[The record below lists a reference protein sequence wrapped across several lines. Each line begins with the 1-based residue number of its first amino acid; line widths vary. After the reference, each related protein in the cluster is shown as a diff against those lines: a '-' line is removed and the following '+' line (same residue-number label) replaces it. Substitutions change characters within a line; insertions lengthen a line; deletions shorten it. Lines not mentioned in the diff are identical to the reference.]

1 MKLLTPL
8 KVGLVTLVGIVAFV
22 AFVAQVKEGTKGEA
36 GILVYGVFKDASGLI
51 KKSRVSMAGI
61 NVGEIDNIELAGD
74 MAKVWIRVTVPLHD
88 DAGVMKKQASLLGDY
103 YLRLYP
109 GTGEK
114 LLVDGDR
121 IPKVIEDTGPSALL
135 ARLETIADDIARV
148 TGAVEGVLGG
158 DDGKKALQA
167 FVDDINATTRA
178 IRASVAGNQGQ
189 FDAIVSDVAV
199 ITGEVRQ
206 FTGPAGRTVNGIL
219 REVASIV
226 HQVNSVVGKSS
237 GDAADSLST
246 LRGTLAKLQN
256 SLDAL
261 NEASGN
267 IASITRKID
276 EGSGTLGRLVNDD
289 HLAQE
294 LDTMV
299 EDAGDFVHTLTGMQ
313 TIVGL
318 RSEYNFGLN
327 SLKNYVSLRFQPR
340 EDKYYLLE
348 VIDDPRGS
356 TSVVRRTL
364 ASSDPAA
371 HQLTHEQET
380 ITTDELKFS
389 LQFAKEYHFLTG
401 RFGIIEGT
409 GGFGGNARMFDDKLD
424 AAADIFDFGND
435 ENPRLRLRL
444 AYEFFRRMYVVGGL
458 DDVFNFRTE
467 QPGETFF
474 FGASLRFTDD
484 DLKALL
490 TTVPAPSL

>member
-1 MKLLTPL
+1 MSFFTPF
-8 KVGLVTLVGIVAFV
+8 KVGLVTLAGIVAFV
-22 AFVAQVKEGTKGEA
+22 FVIGQVKEGTGRDP
-36 GILVYGVFKDASGLI
+36 GVRVYAVFKDASGLV
-51 KKSRVSMAGI
+51 KKSRVQIAGI
-61 NVGEIDNIELAGD
+61 NVGEIDDIELAGD
-74 MAKVWIRVTVPLHD
+74 MAKVWIRVTTPLHD

-103 YLRLYP
+103 YLQLYP
-109 GTGEK
+109 GTGDK
-114 LLVDGDR
+114 LLVNGDR
-121 IPKVIEDTGPSALL
+121 IPKVIEDTGPTALL
-135 ARLETIADDIARV
+135 ARLETIADDISRV

-158 DDGKKALQA
+158 DEGKRALQE
-167 FVDDINATTRA
+167 FVDNVNATTRA
-178 IRASVAGNQGQ
+178 IKASVADNQDQ
-189 FDAIVSDVAV
+189 FDSIVGDVAA
-199 ITGEVRQ
+199 ITSEVRQ
-206 FTGPAGRTVNGIL
+206 FTGPAGRSVSGIL

-226 HQVNSVVGKSS
+226 HQVNTVVGESS

-246 LRGTLAKLQN
+246 LRGTLSKLQA
-256 SLDAL
+256 SLDSL

-313 TIVGL
+313 TQVGL

-348 VIDDPRGS
+348 IVDDPRGS

-364 ASSDPAA
+364 ESSDPGA

-401 RFGIIEGT
+401 RFGIIEGA
-409 GGFGGNARMFDDKLD
+409 GGFGGNARMFDDQLD
-424 AAADIFDFGND
+424 VAADIFDFGND
-435 ENPRLRLRL
+435 ENPRLRVRL

-458 DDVFNFRTE
+458 DDMFNFRTE

-490 TTVPAPSL
+490 TTIPAPSL

>member
-1 MKLLTPL
+1 MNLLTPF
-8 KVGLVTLVGIVAFV
+8 KVGLLTLAGIAAFV
-22 AFVAQVKEGTKGEA
+22 FVVGQVREGTGGEP
-36 GILVYGVFKDASGLI
+36 GVRVYAVFKDASGLV
-51 KKSRVSMAGI
+51 KKSRVQIAGI
-61 NVGEIDNIELAGD
+61 NVGEIDDIELSGD
-74 MAKVWIRVTVPLHD
+74 MAKVWIRTTTPLQD

-135 ARLETIADDIARV
+135 ARLETIAGDISRV
-148 TGAVEGVLGG
+148 TSAVEGVLGG
-158 DDGKKALQA
+158 EEGKRALQE
-167 FVDDINATTRA
+167 FVDNVNATTRA
-178 IRASVAGNQGQ
+178 IRASVADNQDQ
-189 FDAIVSDVAV
+189 FDAIVGDVAA

-219 REVASIV
+219 LEVASIV
-226 HQVNSVVGKSS
+226 HQVNTVVGESS

-246 LRGTLAKLQN
+246 LRGTLAKLQH

-289 HLAQE
+289 HLVDE

-313 TIVGL
+313 TQVGL

-348 VIDDPRGS
+348 IVDDPRGS

-364 ASSDPAA
+364 ESSDPGS

-389 LQFAKEYHFLTG
+389 LQFAKEYQLLTG

-409 GGFGGNARMFDDKLD
+409 GGFGGNARLFDDQLD
-424 AAADIFDFGND
+424 IAADIFDFGND
-435 ENPRLRLRL
+435 ENPRLRVRL

-458 DDVFNFRTE
+458 DDMFNFRTE

-490 TTVPAPSL
+490 TTVPSPNL